1 MPVTV
6 LVTGMSEYVTI
17 TVEPDTKEEV
27 QNRLTGGERY
37 DDLLQKMIDAY
48 DQAEV

>member
-1 MPVTV
+1 MLVTV
-6 LVTGMSEYVTI
+6 LATGMSEYVTI

-27 QNRLTGGERY
+27 QNRLRGGERY

-48 DQAEV
+48 DQTEG